1 MISAQWLTKLW
12 YEQRSSSPAG
22 REDVERNFPVRAP
35 PPRSDWMA
43 WRSASCWADS
53 FWEGFRG
60 SITIVTTQTQIDRHL
75 VAVFQLLSFLLKSS
89 PWTGTVYL
97 TQNSEQQIYE
107 VLDSFWWYRFPTVV
121 QTARSKR
128 SNQNSSWKCIQS
140 QDQRSLNT
148 VFGCLSIF
156 YLYESAGITSFTLQH
171 KNRTLYCFHVFHKKQ
186 PMDIF
191 PLGSCR
197 NVQT

>member
-1 MISAQWLTKLW
+1 MISARWLTKLW

-75 VAVFQLLSFLLKSS
+75 MAVFQLLSFLLKSS

-121 QTARSKR
+121 QTELGANGATKTHHENVSKAKTKEV
-128 SNQNSSWKCIQS
+128 S
-140 QDQRSLNT
+140 T
-148 VFGCLSIF
+148 PCLVVLA
-156 YLYESAGITSFTLQH
+156 YFTFIKMQE
-171 KNRTLYCFHVFHKKQ
+171 
-186 PMDIF
+186 
-191 PLGSCR
+191 
-197 NVQT
+197 